1 MEAVGCRTVAL
12 SCQSK
17 CQFCRLTVFENF
29 STFPLQ
35 QPQPHGASSLQPKD
49 LRSADRKPRRQPRA
63 FDSLTATGERTL
75 AGILCGWQRN
85 DSHQARKVQNNTYI
99 PLAFTTAIFFFIRR
113 MYPYVVVTPN
123 GLKPGMQYVVVLRI
137 VPVDNKRYKYTN
149 GLWHAVGG
157 SDAIVDSS
165 RMSFKH
171 PTTPAL
177 GEHLNGKPLIF
188 KHAKLTHIRDNKEHV
203 CLYNCLLHILLSLFF
218 RYWCMPC
225 TSTWQSLMSR
235 R

>member
-1 MEAVGCRTVAL
+1 MVLHHCSQRTSEAPTGSRVGNPEP
-12 SCQSK
+12 SI
-17 CQFCRLTVFENF
+17 RLR
-29 STFPLQ
+29 LQ
-35 QPQPHGASSLQPKD
+35 EREPWQEFYAVVNEMIVT
-49 LRSADRKPRRQPRA
+49 KPGRYKI
-63 FDSLTATGERTL
+63 TL
-75 AGILCGWQRN
+75 IA
-85 DSHQARKVQNNTYI
+85 I
-99 PLAFTTAIFFFIRR
+99 PLALTTAIFFFIRR
-113 MYPYVVVTPN
+113 MYPYVVVIPK

-203 CLYNCLLHILLSLFF
+203 CLYNCLLHKLLLLSLFF
-218 RYWCMPC
+218 RYWCVPC